1 MAIIISNFS
10 AATLEVLADEI
21 SNNTSILEINDN
33 KEVTKAVV
41 SKFDLYNSDKLN
53 DYNNVFK
60 IDNSKIESITNNGG
74 QYSNSSEIDE
84 QVTMRSLKKLRD
96 DLNFIMQEY
105 KEKNMNI
112 SAMHTQN
119 FIKKLDVII
128 KPENEDSQTGQVTR

>member
-10 AATLEVLADEI
+10 AATLEVLAEEI

-60 IDNSKIESITNNGG
+60 IDNSKIESITNNRG
-74 QYSNSSEIDE
+74 QYINSSID
-84 QVTMRSLKKLRD
+84 KAID
-96 DLNFIMQEY
+96 NNLNTHILLM
-105 KEKNMNI
+105 
-112 SAMHTQN
+112 
-119 FIKKLDVII
+119 
-128 KPENEDSQTGQVTR
+128 

>member
-1 MAIIISNFS
+1 MTMAIIISNFS

-21 SNNTSILEINDN
+21 SNNTSILELNDN

-74 QYSNSSEIDE
+74 QYSNSSID
-84 QVTMRSLKKLRD
+84 KAID
-96 DLNFIMQEY
+96 NNLNTHILLM
-105 KEKNMNI
+105 
-112 SAMHTQN
+112 
-119 FIKKLDVII
+119 
-128 KPENEDSQTGQVTR
+128 

>member
-1 MAIIISNFS
+1 MTMAIIISNFS

-41 SKFDLYNSDKLN
+41 SKFSDKLN

-74 QYSNSSEIDE
+74 QYSNSSID
-84 QVTMRSLKKLRD
+84 KAID
-96 DLNFIMQEY
+96 NNLNTHILLM
-105 KEKNMNI
+105 
-112 SAMHTQN
+112 
-119 FIKKLDVII
+119 
-128 KPENEDSQTGQVTR
+128 